1 MFVRSKL
8 KVYLSA
14 AWLIL
19 TFSMVSWWFL
29 YALRIDDS
37 QTSEAVQKHHRMIKW
52 EGGSLLFIILV
63 GGLFL
68 IMYVYRD
75 TERHERLKLFFSNF
89 SHDIKTSIARIRLQA
104 DVLAEELS
112 EHNVDQRSMVRLLSD
127 LNRLDLQLENSLLL
141 THVDESALLFE
152 DIDLKQLITAIHH
165 DFDRVQIQVLQ
176 NAIVRADQRSFKSIL
191 RNIFQNSVLHGK
203 STEICVD
210 VEPVDTNA
218 LKIKIQDNGQGSE
231 NDLSSFGRSILP
243 VKQNQSNGI
252 GLYLAS
258 RLMSKMSG
266 EISFSQTKGQ
276 GFTVEVILQGR
287 LFS

>member
-1 MFVRSKL
+1 MKSKI

-14 AWLIL
+14 AWLVL

-52 EGGSLLFIILV
+52 EGGSLLFIILI
-63 GGLFL
+63 GGMFL

-104 DVLAEELS
+104 DVLAEELNDLS
-112 EHNVDQRSMVRLLSD
+112 VDQRSMSRLLAD

-141 THVDESALLFE
+141 THVDESTLLFE
-152 DIDLKQLITAIHH
+152 DIDLRQLIAAISH
-165 DFDRVQIQVLQ
+165 DFDRLNIIIDQ
-176 NAIVRADQRSFKSIL
+176 NAFVRADQRSFKSIL
-191 RNIFQNSVLHGK
+191 RNIIQNSVIHGK
-203 STEICVD
+203 ASEI
-210 VEPVDTNA
+210 
-218 LKIKIQDNGQGSE
+218 KIKVENIDSNTLKLIILDNGYGSDV
-231 NDLSSFGRSILP
+231 DLSSIGRSILP

-258 RLMSKMSG
+258 RLIKKMSG
-266 EISFSQTKGQ
+266 QIQFNQVKGQ
-276 GFTVEVILQGR
+276 GFTVEMILQGR
-287 LFS
+287 IVS

>member
-1 MFVRSKL
+1 MKSKI

-14 AWLIL
+14 AWLVL

-52 EGGSLLFIILV
+52 EGGSLLFIILI
-63 GGLFL
+63 GGMFL

-104 DVLAEELS
+104 DVLAEELNDLS
-112 EHNVDQRSMVRLLSD
+112 VDQRSMSRLLAD

-141 THVDESALLFE
+141 THVDESTLLFE
-152 DIDLKQLITAIHH
+152 DIDLRQLIAAISH
-165 DFDRVQIQVLQ
+165 DFDRLNIIIEQ
-176 NAIVRADQRSFKSIL
+176 NVFVRADQRSFKSIL
-191 RNIFQNSVLHGK
+191 RNIIQNSVIHGK
-203 STEICVD
+203 ASEI
-210 VEPVDTNA
+210 
-218 LKIKIQDNGQGSE
+218 KIKVENIDSNTLKLIILDNGHGSDV
-231 NDLSSFGRSILP
+231 DLSSIGRSILP

-258 RLMSKMSG
+258 RLIKKMSG
-266 EISFSQTKGQ
+266 QIQFNQVKGQ
-276 GFTVEVILQGR
+276 GFTVEMILQGR
-287 LFS
+287 IVS